1 MLQLS
6 DILDEGFLET
16 MEKSDG
22 EVTLPLPG
30 DGEANL
36 QLPGDGEANL
46 PLPGDGEANLPLP
59 ADEAR
64 IMKGQYSYFLVIFI
78 FISFLNI

>member
-22 EVTLPLPG
+22 EAT
-30 DGEANL
+30 
-36 QLPGDGEANL
+36 
-46 PLPGDGEANLPLP
+46 LPLP

>member
-1 MLQLS
+1 
-6 DILDEGFLET
+6 

-22 EVTLPLPG
+22 EATLPLPG
-30 DGEANL
+30 DGEAT
-36 QLPGDGEANL
+36 L
-46 PLPGDGEANLPLP
+46 PLPT
-59 ADEAR
+59 DEAR